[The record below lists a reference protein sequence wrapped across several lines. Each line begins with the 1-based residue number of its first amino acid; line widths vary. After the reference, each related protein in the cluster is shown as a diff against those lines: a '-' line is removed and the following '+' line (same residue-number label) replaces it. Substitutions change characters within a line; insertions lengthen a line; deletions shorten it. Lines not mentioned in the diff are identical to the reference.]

1 MSSIVLR
8 SGDMCAQI
16 HDMLITDKFCRRK
29 AGRMNTALD
38 KENSEEF
45 DPFSC
50 KLSYPF
56 LDLVLCSCTL
66 LIDVV
71 VLNSKSRRLTC
82 I

>member
-1 MSSIVLR
+1 
-8 SGDMCAQI
+8 
-16 HDMLITDKFCRRK
+16 
-29 AGRMNTALD
+29 MNTALD

-66 LIDVV
+66 LVDVV